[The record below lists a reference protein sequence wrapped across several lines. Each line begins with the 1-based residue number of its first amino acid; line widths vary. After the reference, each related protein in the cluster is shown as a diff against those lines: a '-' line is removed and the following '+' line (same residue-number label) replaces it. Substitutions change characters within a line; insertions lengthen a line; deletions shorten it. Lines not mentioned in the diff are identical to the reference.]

1 MASGF
6 KNPYTVQ
13 KLNNFILK
21 YIVLLLKSNIYVEK
35 VYFRK
40 NYTVQILNLDLEES
54 ELKAVIVEKFN
65 EMTIL
70 KTKIDLILHFNN

>member
-21 YIVLLLKSNIYVEK
+21 YIVLLLKSNIYV
-35 VYFRK
+35 
-40 NYTVQILNLDLEES
+40 
-54 ELKAVIVEKFN
+54 
-65 EMTIL
+65 
-70 KTKIDLILHFNN
+70 